1 MPSPATAD
9 EFLDLVQR
17 SGIADDSRIKS
28 ALNKLSAQ
36 SGVPSDPS
44 KLAAALVREGL
55 LTYFQADQLLQ
66 GKWKR
71 FFIGKYKVLERLGA
85 GGMGQ
90 VFLCEHKLMRR
101 RVAVKVLPAAKAQDP
116 ASLERFYRE
125 ARAVA
130 ALDHP
135 NIVRAYDIDQDDS
148 LHFLVMEYV
157 DGTNLQDLV
166 KKNTVLD
173 FTRACHYIYG
183 TAVGLQHAHEMGL
196 VHRDIKPGNIL
207 VDRSGVVK
215 ILDMGLARFFNDE
228 DDSLTKKYDES
239 ILGTADYLA
248 PEQALD
254 SHSVDIRADIY
265 SLGATF
271 YFLLTG
277 SPPFPEGTVAQKL
290 LWHQTRHP
298 APLRSLRPDTPQE
311 LVDVIARMMDKDLL
325 RRFQTPAELMTALA
339 QWVLTPIPPPSEREL
354 PQLSPAAM
362 SAAAAKAF
370 GSGSHFPDG
379 GSHPGGS
386 GSGRRSQ
393 PAAVAERPTTSVMP
407 GDPYPASEPRT
418 ETSRGG
424 VGRPYPTPY
433 PDNRTA
439 LPSPTNYHTPA
450 PINYTP
456 VDTAQPGEW
465 SNLSVET
472 RADDPPQAE
481 TPQRAGRYVPPT
493 DRTAPPHRHPHEPPT
508 PDRRKLL
515 LAGAA
520 ATLVLGG
527 AGAGLAVYLTRGSS
541 PPAGGD
547 RKWYITKQPAT
558 SPDPDRTLAT
568 LRGALE
574 HCVSGDVFV
583 LLDDAMDEPP
593 VVVSRD
599 KNKAALKNI
608 RIEAGNAAKSVT
620 CTPKINAAS
629 KAPTAVLEL
638 LDCEGARVTG
648 LVIDA
653 NEAALSGVAVGGV
666 SSGAEIENVTVRN
679 AKHSGFRFVNLATDP
694 ARPVTLT
701 NFKSLARSPVE
712 AGVFVQAAER
722 TVSRAVVIENGVVVG
737 PGGAGL
743 RVQGVCDVEF
753 KNNRVD
759 NFEFGVQLLGR
770 GPSDLPFAVA
780 VANNTFRNL
789 GRGGVSVEVPLAGK
803 QTVSLTRNLF
813 ATTAGE
819 LLQAQGGG
827 VTAADNAR
835 DKATPDTKLSPR
847 AVEVDANL
855 GTGGRPEDPRFLIP
869 PPGSE
874 AARYGAKGS

>member
-17 SGIADDSRIKS
+17 SGIADDSRLKS

-36 SGVPSDPS
+36 SGVPTDPS

-298 APLRSLRPDTPQE
+298 APLRSLRPDSPPE
-311 LVDVIARMMDKDLL
+311 IVDIIARMMDKDLL
-325 RRFQTPAELMTALA
+325 RRFQTPAELMAALA
-339 QWVLTPIPPPSEREL
+339 PWVQTPIPPPSEREL

-370 GSGSHFPDG
+370 GSGSHVPDG
-379 GSHPGGS
+379 GSHPGS

-393 PAAVAERPTTSVMP
+393 PAADGPSTAVLP
-407 GDPYPASEPRT
+407 GDTYPASEPRT
-418 ETSRGG
+418 ESSRGG
-424 VGRPYPTPY
+424 SGRGYPTPY
-433 PDNRTA
+433 PDNATA
-439 LPSPTNYHTPA
+439 LPSPANYYTPA
-450 PINYTP
+450 PVNYTP

-472 RADDPPQAE
+472 RADDPPPARS
-481 TPQRAGRYVPPT
+481 PRRAGRAGEPA
-493 DRTAPPHRHPHEPPT
+493 DGRHPPPRNPSEGPT
-508 PDRRKLL
+508 AARRKVL

-527 AGAGLAVYLTRGSS
+527 AGAGLAVYLTRGTGQT
-541 PPAGGD
+541 AGAD
-547 RKWYITKQPAT
+547 RKWYITKNPAT

-574 HCVSGDVFV
+574 HCLSGDVFV
-583 LLDDAMDEPP
+583 LLDDTIDEPP

-620 CTPKINAAS
+620 WTPKISAAA

-666 SSGAEIENVTVRN
+666 SSGAEIENVSVRN
-679 AKHSGFRFVNLATDP
+679 AKHSGFRFVNLAADP
-694 ARPVTLT
+694 ARPVVLT

-722 TVSRAVVIENGVVVG
+722 TVSRAVVVEGGVIVG

-743 RVQGVCDVEF
+743 RLQGACDVEF

-759 NFEFGVQLLGR
+759 NFEFGVQVLGR
-770 GPSDLPFAVA
+770 GPSDAPFAVG
-780 VANNTFRNL
+780 VASNTFRNL

-813 ATTAGE
+813 AATAGE
-819 LLQAQGGG
+819 LLQVQGGG

-835 DKATPDTKLSPR
+835 DKATPDTQLSPR
-847 AVEVDANL
+847 AVEVDVNL
-855 GTGGRPEDPRFLIP
+855 GTGGRPDDPRFLTP
-869 PPGSE
+869 SPGSE
-874 AARYGAKGS
+874 AAKYGAKGS